1 MRQNAK
7 QQTATL
13 KGSLKRNT
21 GFASI
26 GFLLLAASFTLPI
39 VYPSQSLPALT
50 LVGLCFIFGSAFL
63 GFALVRMIKATPEAT
78 KIATLEQA
86 LAEEKSARLK
96 AQAENAAKSRL
107 LGTVSHD
114 IRTPLSG
121 ISGMCH
127 LLAQSKLS
135 AEQRNYLSGIRQ
147 SSNAL
152 AQLVDDLLDF
162 VSLEAGRFQLRPQDE
177 SLRTVLEGV
186 VEMLAHRAHEK
197 GIEISSW
204 VSSDIPD
211 VLSFDPA
218 RLRQVLFNIIGN
230 AVKFTQ
236 EGGVYVEASVER
248 SALVIR
254 VTDTGP
260 GMTRE
265 EQERIFG
272 EFEQVGNDR
281 DKTGGT
287 GLGLSISARIVAA
300 AGGDITV
307 TSDKGRGA
315 TFTLRLPMEFSGDF
329 GGRYTRSATLKAS
342 NALIICPPGPTA
354 HSLIKTIETLGG
366 QCTHADDIKRA
377 RAALESAAS
386 EENSR
391 FTDIIADHRLAD
403 DFTRLIAEKPALCPP
418 KTRKVFLVN
427 PENRLSKITGIGFD
441 SWLVRPLRERS
452 LVDVLLGRMK
462 GIELRDPL
470 NDNRGSQIASRFTV
484 PEANAL
490 KVLVAEDDPVNALL
504 ARATLTKAGHR
515 VQTVEDYQH
524 LIEAATNPGH
534 RPDILITDL
543 SMPGGN
549 GLDAIEEIRSFESNA
564 GLGNLPVIVVSGRD
578 GDEVRQMAL
587 DAGASAFLHKPAD
600 PAELSEL
607 VSRFGL
613 ANIRHG

>member
-1 MRQNAK
+1 M
-7 QQTATL
+7 
-13 KGSLKRNT
+13 
-21 GFASI
+21 GFAAAGVI
-26 GFLLLAASFTLPI
+26 LLVVAFSLPVI
-39 VYPSQSLPALT
+39 HPSQSTAALG
-50 LVGLCFIFGSAFL
+50 LVGLTFIFGAAFL
-63 GFALVRMIKATPEAT
+63 GFAILRLFQATPES
-78 KIATLEQA
+78 IRISELEDA
-86 LAEEKSARLK
+86 LSREKTARLK
-96 AQAENAAKSRL
+96 AEWQDKAKSRL

-135 AEQRNYLSGIRQ
+135 PEQRNYLSGIRQ

-177 SLRTVLEGV
+177 SLRGLMESV

-204 VSSDIPD
+204 ASADIPD

-260 GMTRE
+260 GMTLE

-272 EFEQVGNDR
+272 EFEQVGSER
-281 DKTGGT
+281 EKSGGT

-307 TSDKGRGA
+307 TSDKGKGS
-315 TFTLRLPMEFSGDF
+315 TFTLRFPMEFSGDF
-329 GGRYTRSATLKAS
+329 GGRYTRGATLNQS
-342 NALIICPPGPTA
+342 NVLVICPVGPTA
-354 HSLIKTIETLGG
+354 HSIVKTIETLGG
-366 QCTHADDIKRA
+366 TCSHATDIT
-377 RAALESAAS
+377 AADKALRKHAEA
-386 EENSR
+386 NHP
-391 FTDIIADHRLAD
+391 FTDVIADHRLAD
-403 DFTRLIAEKPALCPP
+403 AFTRLVAQNPDMCPGN
-418 KTRKVFLVN
+418 TRKIYLVN
-427 PENRLSKITGIGFD
+427 PENRISKVSGIGFD

-470 NDNRGSQIASRFTV
+470 NDNRGGLVASRFTV
-484 PEANAL
+484 PESNSL
-490 KVLVAEDDPVNALL
+490 NVLVAEDDPVNALL
-504 ARATLTKAGHR
+504 ARATLTKAGHK

-524 LIEAATNPGH
+524 LVEAATHPVS

-549 GLDAIEEIRSFESNA
+549 GLDAIEEIRAYEDKA
-564 GLGNLPVIVVSGRD
+564 GLGELPVIVLSGRD
-578 GDEVRQMAL
+578 GDEIRQMAL
-587 DAGASAFLHKPAD
+587 EAGACAFLHKPAD
-600 PAELSEL
+600 PSELGEL
-607 VSRFGL
+607 VSRFGFTRKQH
-613 ANIRHG
+613 A